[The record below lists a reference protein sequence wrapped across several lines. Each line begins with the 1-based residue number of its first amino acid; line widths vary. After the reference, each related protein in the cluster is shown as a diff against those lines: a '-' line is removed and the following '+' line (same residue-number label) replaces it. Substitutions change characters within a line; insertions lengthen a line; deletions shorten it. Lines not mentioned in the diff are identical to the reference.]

1 MSNVMSSYV
10 SEVCICKVC
19 YEGRVCVRHRLPLL
33 ERDLEGTIVVE
44 LGGGRG
50 DVQGV

>member
-1 MSNVMSSYV
+1 MLCPRMYHRLYV
-10 SEVCICKVC
+10 SVS
-19 YEGRVCVRHRLPLL
+19 YESRVCVRHRLPLP
-33 ERDLEGTIVVE
+33 EHDLEGTIGVE